1 MLRSKTVYESL
12 TERLLAGRNVHIAK
26 GAAGKKSIITSMIEE
41 GSEADGCTIQEL
53 GLPADTL
60 VVSVTR
66 GAEEL
71 IPRGQ
76 LKLKAGDLLATMV
89 SERDLAAM
97 ESVLKHKVSFEEE

>member
-1 MLRSKTVYESL
+1 
-12 TERLLAGRNVHIAK
+12 
-26 GAAGKKSIITSMIEE
+26 MIEE

-71 IPRGQ
+71 ITRGQ